1 MKEKSL
7 ILTLSAAT
15 LILSGCAPVVFMGGA
30 TAVVTAAS
38 EERSIGGVL
47 SDTEIK
53 ARIQYLLVNHSPDA
67 FNSVNVVVRQGRVLL
82 TGLVNKKQDQIDAVR
97 FAWQAKGVKEV
108 IDEITT
114 KGEGGFKNYAKDSW
128 ITTQLKSKLLAENNV
143 RSLNYDVH
151 TVGGVVYIMGIAQSQ
166 DELNLVVSIARRI
179 AGVQHVKS
187 FVTLKDNAPA
197 PLPTKP
203 QNDEDYVPSF
213 KRGQREPGPQRPDA
227 ASEDSAFDD

>member
-1 MKEKSL
+1 MRKKSL
-7 ILTLSAAT
+7 ILTLGTAT
-15 LILSGCAPVVFMGGA
+15 LMMTGCAPVVFMGGA

-53 ARIQYLLVNHSPDA
+53 ARIQYLLLNHSPDA
-67 FNSVNVVVRQGRVLL
+67 FNSVNVVVRQSRVLL

-108 IDEITT
+108 VDEIMTQ
-114 KGEGGFKNYAKDSW
+114 GEGGFKNYAKDGW
-128 ITTQLKSKLLAENNV
+128 ITTQLKSKLLAENDV

-187 FVTLKDNAPA
+187 FVTLKDNAPSPSPA
-197 PLPTKP
+197 TPPK
-203 QNDEDYVPSF
+203 DEDYVPSF
-213 KRGQREPGPQRPDA
+213 KRGEQDAGPQKPD
-227 ASEDSAFDD
+227 SVPEDSAFDD